1 MTEQSVQSTDQIVQ
15 SWYRSDFEKFE
26 QGLNGEK
33 STPRH
38 ALRRQAFSKF
48 MEMGFPTTKHEEWRF
63 TNIQPLTKTHFE
75 PVLADRTSNI
85 SLADLES
92 VILKDAVRVVLVDGF
107 FSSAL
112 SDLKDL
118 PSGVVVESLAAALK
132 HNRPE
137 VLIHLGAYADPNEN
151 AFAAL
156 NAAFLMDGVFV
167 SIPRQTIVEKAI
179 QIIYL
184 ATERMNPFVAYP
196 RSLFV
201 AGDAAQVKIVE
212 TYFGP
217 GGQAYLTNAVS
228 EVVLGNN
235 AVVEHDRIQLEGENA
250 FHINTSSVY
259 QQAGSAYHSNCI
271 TLGGLLVRNTLAARL
286 DAEGIECHL
295 NGLLL
300 AHGNQLIDN
309 HTLLD
314 HAKPNCSSH
323 QVYKAILDGKARGV
337 FNGKIMVHKDAQK
350 TNARQTNKTLLL
362 SDDAVINTKPQLE
375 IFADDVKCTHGA
387 AVGQLDAEQIFYLRA
402 RGLDES
408 QARDMLTYAFA
419 GEVIG
424 SIGIPALREQM
435 DLQIHSRLDRG
446 RKGAA

>member
-1 MTEQSVQSTDQIVQ
+1 MQSADQTVLLE
-15 SWYRSDFEKFE
+15 YRSDFEKFE
-26 QGLNGEK
+26 RGLNGEK

-48 MEMGFPTTKHEEWRF
+48 METGFPTSKQEDWRF
-63 TNIQPLTKTHFE
+63 TNIQPVAKTHFE
-75 PVLADRTSNI
+75 PVLTHDASKI

-92 VILKDAVRVVLVDGF
+92 VLLPDAVRVVLVDGF
-107 FSSAL
+107 FSFAL
-112 SDLKDL
+112 SDLKGL
-118 PSGVVVESLAAALK
+118 PAGVIVESLAAALK

-137 VLIHLGAYADPNEN
+137 VLIHLGAYVDPKEN

-156 NAAFLMDGVFV
+156 NAAFLMDGVFLFV
-167 SIPRQTIVEKAI
+167 PRQTIVEKPI
-179 QIIYL
+179 QIIYS
-184 ATERMNPFVAYP
+184 ATNRKNPSVAHP

-217 GGQAYLTNAVS
+217 GGQAYLTNAVV
-228 EVVLGNN
+228 ETVLGNH

-250 FHINTSSVY
+250 FHINTSAVY

-286 DAEGIECHL
+286 DAEGIECRL
-295 NGLLL
+295 NGLLI

-350 TNARQTNKTLLL
+350 TDAKQTNKTLLL

-387 AVGQLDAEQIFYLRA
+387 TVGQLDAEHIFYLRS

-424 SIGIPALREQM
+424 SVGIPALREQM

-446 RKGAA
+446 RKGAAR